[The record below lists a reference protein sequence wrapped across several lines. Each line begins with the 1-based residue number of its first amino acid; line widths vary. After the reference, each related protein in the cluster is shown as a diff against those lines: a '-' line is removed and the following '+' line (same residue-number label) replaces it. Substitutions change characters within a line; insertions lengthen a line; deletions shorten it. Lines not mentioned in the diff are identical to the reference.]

1 MSFWIIVFGLGG
13 LVAAAM
19 IMAMNLR
26 GRTGME
32 AGHDVQVYKDQLND
46 IDRDVAR
53 GVISAE
59 EAEQSRIEVSRRL
72 LLADETKPGAA
83 PQEPSSFNFFVGA
96 VVAIVLMGGSVLLYE
111 RIGVPNYPDLPL
123 EIRIVSA
130 DTNRANRPDQSAAEA
145 AVAETLDTPAPTPEH
160 LALMVKLRSALEQRP
175 DDLQGHIL
183 LAQNE
188 AGIGNFVGAYKAQQ
202 VVIALK
208 GDDATSADYADLADM
223 MILAAG
229 GYVSPQAEDALTKAL
244 RLDPNNGTALYYS
257 GLMFAQSGRP
267 DMSFRIWSPLFDNS
281 TIDDPWYEPIRQQIE
296 MVARDAGI
304 RYELPS
310 VAPLP
315 GPSADDVKA
324 AEDMSPEDRAEMI
337 QGMVSRLS
345 DRLATEGGP
354 ASDWARLIAA
364 LSVLNEKDKAGE
376 ILTEA
381 REIFAGSEAD
391 LKTLNSAAIRA
402 GLDQ

>member
-1 MSFWIIVFGLGG
+1 MSFWIIVFGLGA

-26 GRTGME
+26 GRTNME
-32 AGHDVQVYKDQLND
+32 TGHDVRVYKDQLSD

-53 GVISAE
+53 GVISEE
-59 EAEQSRIEVSRRL
+59 EAEQSRLEVSRRL
-72 LLADETKPGAA
+72 LLADEASTEVAQ
-83 PQEPSSFNFFVGA
+83 QEPSSFNFFVGA

-111 RIGVPNYPDLPL
+111 QLGAPNYPDLPL
-123 EIRIVSA
+123 ETRIANA
-130 DTNRANRPDQSAAEA
+130 DVNRANRPDQSAAEA
-145 AVAETLDTPAPTPEH
+145 AVAETVAAPTPTPEH
-160 LALMVKLRSALEQRP
+160 LELMEKLRRALEQRP

-188 AGIGNFVGAYKAQQ
+188 AGIGNFVGAYQAQQ
-202 VVIALK
+202 IVIKLK
-208 GDDATSADYADLADM
+208 GDDVTAADYADLADM

-244 RLDPNNGTALYYS
+244 RLDPNDGTALYYS

-267 DMSFRIWSPLFDNS
+267 DMSFRVWSPLFDNS

-304 RYELPS
+304 RYELPR

-315 GPSADDVKA
+315 GPSAQDVKA

-364 LSVLNEKDKAGE
+364 LSVLNEKDKAVE

-381 REIFAGSEAD
+381 RAIFAESEAD
-391 LKTLNSAAIRA
+391 LKIINSAASRA

>member
-1 MSFWIIVFGLGG
+1 MSFWIIVFGLGA

-26 GRTGME
+26 GRTNME
-32 AGHDVQVYKDQLND
+32 TGHDVRVYKDQLSD

-53 GVISAE
+53 GVISKE
-59 EAEQSRIEVSRRL
+59 EAEQSRLEVSRRL
-72 LLADETKPGAA
+72 LLADEASTEVAQ
-83 PQEPSSFNFFVGA
+83 QEPSSFNFFVGA

-111 RIGVPNYPDLPL
+111 QLGAPNYPDLPL
-123 EIRIVSA
+123 ETRIANA
-130 DTNRANRPDQSAAEA
+130 DVNRANRPDQSAAEA
-145 AVAETLDTPAPTPEH
+145 AVAETVAAPTPTPEH
-160 LALMVKLRSALEQRP
+160 LELMEKLRRALEQRP

-188 AGIGNFVGAYKAQQ
+188 AGIGNFVGAYQAQQ
-202 VVIALK
+202 IVIKLK
-208 GDDATSADYADLADM
+208 GDDVTAADYADLADM

-244 RLDPNNGTALYYS
+244 RLDPNDGTALYYS

-267 DMSFRIWSPLFDNS
+267 DMSFRVWSPLFDNS

-310 VAPLP
+310 VAPMP

-364 LSVLNEKDKAGE
+364 LSVLNEKDKAAE

-381 REIFAGSEAD
+381 RAIFAESDAD
-391 LKTLNSAAIRA
+391 LKIINSAASRA